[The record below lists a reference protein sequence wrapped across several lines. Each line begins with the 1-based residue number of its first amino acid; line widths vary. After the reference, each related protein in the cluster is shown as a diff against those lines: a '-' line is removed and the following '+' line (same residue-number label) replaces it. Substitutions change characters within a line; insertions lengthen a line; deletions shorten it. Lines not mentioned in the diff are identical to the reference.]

1 MYEKLIEKAL
11 EARKTSHSPY
21 SKFRV
26 GVALLTKDNKVYT
39 GANVECSSY
48 SLTICAERVAA
59 VKAITEKHKIFK
71 AVAIASSGKELIFPC
86 GACRQFLSEF
96 SENMDVILI
105 KSKNNYQ
112 IYKLQNLF
120 PHKFIFKLQ

>member
-1 MYEKLIEKAL
+1 MYEELINKAL

-59 VKAITEKHKIFK
+59 VKAITDKHKIFK

-105 KSKNNYQ
+105 KSRNNYQ

>member
-1 MYEKLIEKAL
+1 MYEKLISESLKA
-11 EARKTSHSPY
+11 KKFSHSPY

-26 GVALLTKDNKVYT
+26 GVALLTNKGKIYY

-59 VKAITEKHKIFK
+59 VKAITDKQKKFK
-71 AVAIASSGKELIFPC
+71 AVAISSDSSEFAFPC
-86 GACRQFLSEF
+86 GACRQFLAEF
-96 SENMDVILI
+96 SDNMDVILV
-105 KSKNNYQ
+105 KSKTKYQ

-120 PHKFIFKLQ
+120 PHKFKLK

>member
-1 MYEKLIEKAL
+1 MYEKLISESIKAKRL
-11 EARKTSHSPY
+11 SHSPY

-26 GVALLTKDNKVYT
+26 GVALLTRKNRIYH

-59 VKAITEKHKIFK
+59 VKAITDKQMRFK
-71 AVAIASSGKELIFPC
+71 AVAIATDSDEFAFPC

-96 SENMDVILI
+96 SDNMDVILV
-105 KSKNNYQ
+105 KSKTKYQ

-120 PHKFIFKLQ
+120 PHKFKLK

>member
-1 MYEKLIEKAL
+1 MYEKLISESIKAKSL
-11 EARKTSHSPY
+11 SHSPY

-26 GVALLTKDNKVYT
+26 GVALLTKNNKIYH

-59 VKAITEKHKIFK
+59 VKAITDKHKKFR
-71 AVAIASSGKELIFPC
+71 AVAIATDSEEFAFPC

-96 SENMDVILI
+96 SENMDVILV
-105 KSKNNYQ
+105 KSKTKYQ

-120 PHKFIFKLQ
+120 PHKFKLK

>member
-1 MYEKLIEKAL
+1 MYEDLIKKAL

-59 VKAITEKHKIFK
+59 VKAITDKHKIFK
-71 AVAIASSGKELIFPC
+71 AVAIASSGKDLIFPC

-96 SENMDVILI
+96 SDNMDVILI

>member
-1 MYEKLIEKAL
+1 MYEDLIKKAL

-26 GVALLTKDNKVYT
+26 GVALLTKDNEVYT

-59 VKAITEKHKIFK
+59 VKAITDKHKVFK

-96 SENMDVILI
+96 SDNMDVILI
-105 KSKNNYQ
+105 KSKRDYQ

>member
-1 MYEKLIEKAL
+1 MYEDLIKKAL
-11 EARKTSHSPY
+11 DARKSSHSPY

-26 GVALLTKDNKVYT
+26 GVALLTKDNKIYT

-59 VKAITEKHKIFK
+59 VKAITDKHKVFK

-96 SENMDVILI
+96 SDNMDVILI
-105 KSKNNYQ
+105 KSRRDYQ

>member
-1 MYEKLIEKAL
+1 MYEELIAQSIKAKKL
-11 EARKTSHSPY
+11 SHSPY
-21 SKFRV
+21 SKFKV
-26 GVALLTKDNKVYT
+26 GVALLTKDNNIFI

-59 VKAITEKHKIFK
+59 VKAITERHKVFK
-71 AVAIASSGKELIFPC
+71 AIAIASSSKDFAFPC

-96 SENMDVILI
+96 SENMDVVLV
-105 KSKNNYQ
+105 KSKRDYQ

-120 PHKFIFKLQ
+120 PHKFKF

>member
-1 MYEKLIEKAL
+1 MYEDLIEKAL
-11 EARKTSHSPY
+11 FARKNSHSPY
-21 SKFRV
+21 SKFKV

-59 VKAITEKHKIFK
+59 VKAITDKHKIFK

-96 SENMDVILI
+96 SDNMDVILI
-105 KSKNNYQ
+105 KSKNDYQ

>member
-1 MYEKLIEKAL
+1 MMYEKLISESIKAKEL
-11 EARKTSHSPY
+11 SHSPY
-21 SKFRV
+21 SKFKV
-26 GVALLTKDNKVYT
+26 GVALLTKDDKIYL

-59 VKAITEKHKIFK
+59 VKAITDRRKKFK
-71 AVAIASSGKELIFPC
+71 AVAIATNSKEFAFPC

-96 SENMDVILI
+96 SENMDVILV
-105 KSKNNYQ
+105 KTKKQYQ

-120 PHKFIFKLQ
+120 PHTFKLK

>member
-1 MYEKLIEKAL
+1 MYEELINKAL

-59 VKAITEKHKIFK
+59 VKAITDKHKIFK

-105 KSKNNYQ
+105 KSRNNFQ

>member
-1 MYEKLIEKAL
+1 MYEDLIIKAL
-11 EARKTSHSPY
+11 DARKSSHSPY
-21 SKFRV
+21 SKFKV
-26 GVALLTKDNKVYT
+26 GVALLTKDDRIYT

-59 VKAITEKHKIFK
+59 VKAITDKHKIFK

-96 SENMDVILI
+96 SDNMDVILI

-120 PHKFIFKLQ
+120 PHKFIFKLH

>member
-1 MYEKLIEKAL
+1 MYEELIYKSIEAKKL
-11 EARKTSHSPY
+11 SHSPY

-26 GVALLTKDNKVYT
+26 GVALLTKDNKVFV

-59 VKAITEKHKIFK
+59 VKAITEKHKLFRAI
-71 AVAIASSGKELIFPC
+71 AIASSGKDFAFPC

-96 SENMDVILI
+96 SENMDIVLV
-105 KSKNNYQ
+105 KSKRNYQ

-120 PHKFIFKLQ
+120 PHKFKL

>member
-1 MYEKLIEKAL
+1 MYEDLIDKAL
-11 EARKTSHSPY
+11 SARKNSHSPY
-21 SKFRV
+21 SKFKV
-26 GVALLTKDNKVYT
+26 GVALLTKDNKIYT

-59 VKAITEKHKIFK
+59 VKAITDKHKVFK
-71 AVAIASSGKELIFPC
+71 AVAIASSGNELIFPC

-96 SENMDVILI
+96 SDNMDVILI
-105 KSKNNYQ
+105 KSKNDYQ

>member
-1 MYEKLIEKAL
+1 MYEELIAEAIKAKKL
-11 EARKTSHSPY
+11 SHSPY

-26 GVALLTKDNKVYT
+26 GVALLTQDNKVYN

-59 VKAITEKHKIFK
+59 VKAISEKHKVFK
-71 AVAIASSGKELIFPC
+71 AIAIASSGDDFAFPC
-86 GACRQFLSEF
+86 GACRQFLSDF
-96 SENMDVILI
+96 SENMDIILV
-105 KSKNNYQ
+105 KSKRDYQ

-120 PHKFIFKLQ
+120 PHKFKL

>member
-1 MYEKLIEKAL
+1 MYEELIAESIKAKKL
-11 EARKTSHSPY
+11 SHSPY

-26 GVALLTKDNKVYT
+26 GVALLTKDNTVYI

-59 VKAITEKHKIFK
+59 VKAITEKHKVFK
-71 AVAIASSGKELIFPC
+71 AVAIASSGKDFAFPC

-96 SENMDVILI
+96 SENMDVILV
-105 KSKNNYQ
+105 KSKTNYQ

>member
-1 MYEKLIEKAL
+1 MYEKLISESIKAKKL
-11 EARKTSHSPY
+11 SHSPY

-26 GVALLTKDNKVYT
+26 GAALLTKDNKIFH

-59 VKAITEKHKIFK
+59 VKAITEKNKKFK
-71 AVAIASSGKELIFPC
+71 AVAIATDSNDFAFPC

-96 SENMDVILI
+96 SENMDVILV
-105 KSKNNYQ
+105 KSKTKYQ

-120 PHKFIFKLQ
+120 PHKFKLK

>member
-1 MYEKLIEKAL
+1 MYEDLIKKAL
-11 EARKTSHSPY
+11 DARKTSHSPY
-21 SKFRV
+21 SKFKV

-59 VKAITEKHKIFK
+59 VKAITEKHKVFK
-71 AVAIASSGKELIFPC
+71 AVAIASSGNELIFPC

-96 SENMDVILI
+96 SDNMDVILI
-105 KSKNNYQ
+105 KSRRDYQ

>member
-1 MYEKLIEKAL
+1 MYEELIAQAIKAKKL
-11 EARKTSHSPY
+11 SHSPF
-21 SKFRV
+21 SKFKV
-26 GVALLTKDNKVYT
+26 GVALLTKDNIVYV
-39 GANVECSSY
+39 GANVESSSY

-59 VKAITEKHKIFK
+59 VKAITDKHKVFK
-71 AVAIASSGKELIFPC
+71 AVAIASSGNDFAFPC

-96 SENMDVILI
+96 SENMDVVLV

-120 PHKFIFKLQ
+120 PHKFKL

>member
-1 MYEKLIEKAL
+1 MYEELISKAIEAKKL
-11 EARKTSHSPY
+11 SHSPY

-26 GVALLTKDNKVYT
+26 GVALLTKDDEVYV

-59 VKAITEKHKIFK
+59 VKAITEKHKVFK
-71 AVAIASSGKELIFPC
+71 AVAIASSGKDFAFPC

-96 SENMDVILI
+96 SENMDIILV
-105 KSKNNYQ
+105 KSRTNYQ

-120 PHKFIFKLQ
+120 PHKFKL

>member
-1 MYEKLIEKAL
+1 MYKELIEQSIKAKKL
-11 EARKTSHSPY
+11 SHSPY
-21 SKFRV
+21 SKFKV
-26 GVALLTKDNKVYT
+26 GVALLTKDNNIFV

-59 VKAITEKHKIFK
+59 VKAITERHKVFK
-71 AVAIASSGKELIFPC
+71 AIAIASSGKEFAFPC

-96 SENMDVILI
+96 SENMDIVLV
-105 KSKNNYQ
+105 KSKRDYQ

-120 PHKFIFKLQ
+120 PHKFKF